1 MPSTPT
7 DRSPAKSKKFSPKK
21 KNQNMVTSLTKPAV
35 KRRPKLKN
43 SMSKADDV
51 IVNGVSSLS
60 NLMNKTREPYLE
72 KYRSDTSNHVNNT
85 KSEGNSLESIDS
97 ILSKLNKDADQS
109 TNHHM
114 RLTSIKY
121 ADVNHARSAEISSN
135 INYSPRIQYINS
147 DSFDSELNVNNVS
160 QKFNNFPVH
169 KTKKSDEFKVKNEEY
184 LPYLSNMSSFK
195 LPTNNSEYDDFTEK
209 VDLRFSEIQKY
220 SDTNV
225 DKKLPDWSVRGSCE
239 NKLFLRAKRRKQN
252 RSKWQMDGGTRH
264 EALQRIRECI
274 EQQENLQNDLYP
286 LS

>member
-1 MPSTPT
+1 
-7 DRSPAKSKKFSPKK
+7 
-21 KNQNMVTSLTKPAV
+21 MVTSLTKPAV

-43 SMSKADDV
+43 SMSKVDDV
-51 IVNGVSSLS
+51 ILNGVSSPS
-60 NLMNKTREPYLE
+60 SLMNKTSEPYLD

-85 KSEGNSLESIDS
+85 KSERNSLESIDS

-114 RLTSIKY
+114 RLTNIKY
-121 ADVNHARSAEISSN
+121 ADVNYVRSAEISSN
-135 INYSPRIQYINS
+135 INYSSRIQYINS
-147 DSFDSELNVNNVS
+147 DSFDSKLNVNNVS

-184 LPYLSNMSSFK
+184 LPYLSDMSSFK
-195 LPTNNSEYDDFTEK
+195 LPANNSEYDDFTDK

-286 LS
+286 LSQFSS